1 MDKSFVRITRILP
14 LCLMF
19 AALSGLTGCGGEE
32 APEAPAAPAAPA
44 AATPTVAALVQTA
57 PALTVPQ
64 LLAAA
69 STAMREQRMVQ
80 PVGDN
85 AIEYY
90 LRVLDAEPENRQAQL
105 AILELMP
112 MAQGVT
118 EQLIDGGRLDEAQVA
133 VVLLK
138 RASPTSVIVTSLEQR
153 IVAQRRAAE
162 QKLQAETEQAKLAEV
177 RAREQAAAAQAAAL
191 APATP
196 DVAVPTTV
204 ASSAPTP
211 ARPATTTPAR
221 PAGTSASPPPSTTTT
236 IPPTQVASAA
246 PAASVASST
255 APQNK
260 DFVLTRRVDAQYPR
274 DAQRGRTEGWVELSF
289 TVTANG
295 DVEAVE
301 VANANPRRVFDREAI
316 RALSQW
322 KFSPRIEN
330 GKPVAARA
338 RQRLEFNLD

>member
-1 MDKSFVRITRILP
+1 MNKGNANTVRALP
-14 LCLMF
+14 LILML
-19 AALSGLTGCGGEE
+19 AALGSLSGCGDD
-32 APEAPAAPAAPA
+32 APEPAPAAPAAPV
-44 AATPTVAALVQTA
+44 AATPTVAPPVEAA
-57 PALTVPQ
+57 PALTVAQ

-90 LRVLDAEPENRQAQL
+90 LRVLDAEPENRHAQL

-118 EQLIDGGRLDEAQVA
+118 EQLIDGNRLDEAQVA
-133 VVLLK
+133 VALLK

-153 IVAQRRAAE
+153 IVAQRRAAD
-162 QKLQAETEQAKLAEV
+162 QKQAAEEEQAKLAET
-177 RAREQAAAAQAAAL
+177 RAREQAAAAAAAAA
-191 APATP
+191 APPVAPPVDNTP
-196 DVAVPTTV
+196 PRTA
-204 ASSAPTP
+204 A
-211 ARPATTTPAR
+211 TTPAR
-221 PAGTSASPPPSTTTT
+221 PAASSAAPPPTTTPAT
-236 IPPTQVASAA
+236 TPPTQVASAA
-246 PAASVASST
+246 PAPSVASTT
-255 APQNK
+255 APQSK
-260 DFVLTRRVDAQYPR
+260 DFALTRRVDAQYPK
-274 DAQRGRTEGWVELSF
+274 DALRSRTEGWVELSF
-289 TVTANG
+289 TVTATG
-295 DVEAVE
+295 DVEGVA

-330 GKPVAARA
+330 GKPVAAKA

>member
-1 MDKSFVRITRILP
+1 MDKGNRNKLRALP
-14 LCLMF
+14 LVLML
-19 AALSGLTGCGGEE
+19 ALLGACGGDE
-32 APEAPAAPAAPA
+32 APETEPVAPAAPT
-44 AATPTVAALVQTA
+44 AATPSVAPPVETA

-90 LRVLDAEPENRQAQL
+90 LRVLDAEPENRHAQL

-118 EQLIDGGRLDEAQVA
+118 EQLIDGNRLDEAQVA
-133 VVLLK
+133 VGLLK

-153 IVAQRRAAE
+153 IVAQRRAEE
-162 QKLQAETEQAKLAEV
+162 QKKAAEEEQARLAEV
-177 RAREQAAAAQAAAL
+177 RAREQAAAAAAAAA
-191 APATP
+191 APP
-196 DVAVPTTV
+196 VAEPPAV
-204 ASSAPTP
+204 ASTP
-211 ARPATTTPAR
+211 ARTPATTPARTGTGAAPPPTTTPA
-221 PAGTSASPPPSTTTT
+221 TTA
-236 IPPTQVASAA
+236 PTQVASAA
-246 PAASVASST
+246 PAPSVASTTS
-255 APQNK
+255 PQNK
-260 DFVLTRRVDAQYPR
+260 DFSLTRQVAAQYPK
-274 DAQRGRTEGWVELSF
+274 DALRSRTEGWVELSF
-289 TVTANG
+289 TVTATG
-295 DVEAVE
+295 DVEGVT

-322 KFSPRIEN
+322 KFTPRIEN
-330 GKPVAARA
+330 GKPVAAKA

>member
-1 MDKSFVRITRILP
+1 MNRTGLRSTKILP
-14 LCLMF
+14 LCLML
-19 AALSGLTGCGGEE
+19 AALGGLSACGGDE
-32 APEAPAAPAAPA
+32 APEAPSAPSAPV
-44 AATPTVAALVQTA
+44 AATPAVAAPVETA
-57 PALTVPQ
+57 PALTIAQ
-64 LLAAA
+64 LLSAA

-105 AILELMP
+105 AILDLMP
-112 MAQGVT
+112 MAQGAT
-118 EQLIDGGRLDEAQVA
+118 EQLIDGDRLDEAQVA
-133 VVLLK
+133 VALLK

-153 IVAQRRAAE
+153 IVAQRRAGE

-177 RAREQAAAAQAAAL
+177 RAREQAAAAQAAVQ

-196 DVAVPTTV
+196 DVAPASTV
-204 ASSAPTP
+204 ASTP
-211 ARPATTTPAR
+211 APSARRATTTSPR
-221 PAGTSASPPPSTTTT
+221 PASAAADTPPSTTTT
-236 IPPTQVASAA
+236 PPTQVASAA
-246 PAASVASST
+246 PATSVAAST
-255 APQNK
+255 SPKNK

-295 DVEAVE
+295 DVEGVE